1 MNGALVA
8 TMIFPVL
15 AVIEGFNGLRLAFRA
30 RRTLESVGLRYE
42 EGLGLLIQEFCIYS
56 LGIAAAHLIVAFD
69 PVRFWG
75 VALTGM
81 AINLAAGTMH
91 LLRSV
96 GIYFGDTRPMM
107 SQGFERKASSVHA
120 AAAVVLIFSVAG

>member
-1 MNGALVA
+1 MNGTFVA
-8 TMIFPVL
+8 TMIFLVL

-30 RRTLESVGLRYE
+30 RRTLESIGLRYE
-42 EGLGLLIQEFCIYS
+42 EGLGLLIQEFGIYS
-56 LGIAAAHLIVAFD
+56 LGIAAAYVNAAFD

-75 VALTGM
+75 VALPGM

-96 GIYFGDTRPMM
+96 GIYFGDTHPMM
-107 SQGFERKASSVHA
+107 SQGFERRAGLVHA
-120 AAAVVLIFSVAG
+120 AAAVVLIIAVAG